1 MARGKI
7 TGVKPQRP
15 DPTCDRG
22 REPHVRPH
30 LVLVRAEGVE
40 SGAAESVGESGLS
53 GSRKTIYELLNA
65 GEPRPMDDIVETRGL
80 NSSVVLATLVDL
92 EMKGM
97 VRQIPGNQ
105 FSKVL
110 L

>member
-1 MARGKI
+1 MIVGENRTFDHIWFWFERKGWNRG
-7 TGVKPQRP
+7 QRN
-15 DPTCDRG
+15 
-22 REPHVRPH
+22 
-30 LVLVRAEGVE
+30 LLAEG
-40 SGAAESVGESGLS
+40 GLS

-65 GEPRPMDDIVETRGL
+65 EEPRPMDDIVETRGL

-97 VRQIPGNQ
+97 VRQIPGNH